1 MIETWEDFVHK
12 VKGWAEARNL
22 IKGSTIQ
29 AQGLKGLSEAGEL
42 ADNFAKGK
50 DIKDDI
56 GDCCVVAVITMLQG
70 GRGHER
76 MPIGAIETTAEKAV
90 GEIAMEFAWA
100 VNEGYSASGV
110 PDYALTICQHKNIN
124 FIECLNTAWNDIK
137 DRKGIMHNGVFIKE
151 SDPHYKELVH
161 SDLTFIGS
169 SLAQSF
175 SKGLGA

>member
-1 MIETWEDFVHK
+1 MIETWDDFVRK

-56 GDCCVVAVITMLQG
+56 GDCCVVAVITMLQHDMG
-70 GRGHER
+70 EETF
-76 MPIGAIETTAEKAV
+76 PVGAIDTTPEKAV

-100 VNEGYSASGV
+100 VNAGYSASSV
-110 PDYALTICQHKNIN
+110 PDYALTICQHKNID
-124 FIECLNTAWNDIK
+124 FIKCLNTAWDDIK

-151 SDPHYKELVH
+151 SDPRYKELV
-161 SDLTFIGS
+161 DVPI
-169 SLAQSF
+169 
-175 SKGLGA
+175 